1 MPDPSTIPTELQNLG
16 KWLQKARVQQRI
28 SQKEIALRAGLSQP
42 RISGIEKG
50 EMLPTLPQ
58 LIRLARALVVPI
70 QWFLTGSVNPGTEI
84 SDLALQ
90 LQRLKIVD
98 LFVPENLVPGA
109 FRPTEEVLALAVR
122 GNQPN
127 PRIIEALP
135 AVLAWNLWS
144 PPRLREY
151 SRPRKSKTS
160 IRLAWLAD
168 VALTIHRTIGFPGGC
183 PQFRR
188 LESFVGPLWSR
199 LKLSLTEDD
208 LGRPGETQVIPPV
221 SKRWHIGYDAPL
233 ASFID
238 RAVHLNSLLEQRPLP
253 DKTSTQPGDD

>member
-1 MPDPSTIPTELQNLG
+1 MINMSEFSTTPPELKYLG
-16 KWLQKARVQQRI
+16 KWLQKARLQQRI
-28 SQKEIALRAGLSQP
+28 SQKALALRAGLSQP

-58 LIRLARALVVPI
+58 LIRLAKALVVPL
-70 QWFLTGSVNPGTEI
+70 QWFLSGTEFPGTEI

-98 LFVPENLVPGA
+98 LFVPESLVPGA

-135 AVLAWNLWS
+135 AVLAWNRWS
-144 PPRLREY
+144 PSRLREY
-151 SRPRKSKTS
+151 SRPRTSKVS

-168 VALTIHRTIGFPGGC
+168 IALTIHRTVGFPGGC
-183 PQFRR
+183 PQFQK
-188 LESFVGPLWSR
+188 LESFVGSLSR
-199 LKLSLTEDD
+199 ATSLSLADD
-208 LGRPGETQVIPPV
+208 GLGRPSEAGALPAV
-221 SKRWHIGYDAPL
+221 SKRWRIGYDAPL
-233 ASFID
+233 ASFIE
-238 RAVHLNSLLEQRPLP
+238 RAVHLNSLLEQRRL
-253 DKTSTQPGDD
+253 